1 MSEKID
7 EFVSILKRL
16 EEFLKKLR
24 EEYDLTDYKF
34 ILRYKDQDQV
44 TLYGKKK

>member
-1 MSEKID
+1 MSEKFD

-16 EEFLKKLR
+16 EVFIEKLR

-34 ILRYKDQDQV
+34 IFKYKDQDQV
-44 TLYGKKK
+44 TLHGKKK